1 MASSLPKLV
10 VKLMEVAQDP
20 KPAIKDAATL
30 ALKTC
35 CSVITNPDVTPLID
49 GVIAANM
56 DPEVRAPTEEQAEW
70 QRPRGPTS

>member
-1 MASSLPKLV
+1 
-10 VKLMEVAQDP
+10 MEVAQDP

-56 DPEVRAPTEEQAEW
+56 DPEVHWTPKACWSAPMVATA
-70 QRPRGPTS
+70 